1 VLLYQHFPPTLV
13 IVCPVFRCFN
23 ELKLKQTQT
32 NLKQHREEMK
42 MKKSMKSKKGMTLV
56 EIVTVI
62 AIIVILAS
70 VAYYGYIHIFKR
82 LGLDQYFVEQ
92 TSEEKI

>member
-1 VLLYQHFPPTLV
+1 
-13 IVCPVFRCFN
+13 
-23 ELKLKQTQT
+23 
-32 NLKQHREEMK
+32 
-42 MKKSMKSKKGMTLV
+42 MKKAMKSKKGMTLV

-70 VAYYGYIHIFKR
+70 AAYYGYIKIFKG

-92 TSEEKI
+92 SEETHLK

>member
-1 VLLYQHFPPTLV
+1 
-13 IVCPVFRCFN
+13 
-23 ELKLKQTQT
+23 
-32 NLKQHREEMK
+32 
-42 MKKSMKSKKGMTLV
+42 MKKAMKSKKGMTLV

>member
-1 VLLYQHFPPTLV
+1 
-13 IVCPVFRCFN
+13 
-23 ELKLKQTQT
+23 
-32 NLKQHREEMK
+32 
-42 MKKSMKSKKGMTLV
+42 MKKAMKSKKGMTLV

-70 VAYYGYIHIFKR
+70 VGYYGYIHIFKG

>member
-1 VLLYQHFPPTLV
+1 
-13 IVCPVFRCFN
+13 
-23 ELKLKQTQT
+23 
-32 NLKQHREEMK
+32 

-82 LGLDQYFVEQ
+82 LGLDEYFVSQNVEQ
-92 TSEEKI
+92 SL